1 MVCYDICSRDSFN
14 HIQRWLEEAK
24 TYSHEQL
31 LFILVGNK
39 SDEEK
44 EYARSKN
51 IDGRCCT
58 SRG

>member
-51 IDGRCCT
+51 IDGGCRT